1 MKLREL
7 VDHETGERYLAV
19 MKRGKALLQDSLLSK
34 GDAFTREER
43 SVFGLTGLLPD
54 HVSTIDEQLAR
65 VQVQYDLKT
74 TDLGRN
80 IFLNSLMDRNETLF
94 FRYVIG
100 NLADIVPII
109 YTPTVA
115 QACSHWSRIYRRA
128 RGVYITPRD
137 RGRIVDV
144 LLAQRVAEPPVIV
157 VTDNERIL
165 GIGDQGAGGLGIPI
179 GKLALYTAAAG
190 IHPARCMPISLDVG
204 TNNEELLADPLYLGY
219 RAPRLRGDA
228 YFDLVDEF
236 VQAVREVFPGA
247 LLQWEDFANVTS
259 FTNLQRYR
267 KVLPSFNDDIQGTAA
282 MVVGGMIAATRHAG
296 GKLTEHRVVIVGAG
310 SAGVGI
316 RDQIA
321 AAMVADG
328 ISPQEARTRIFVL
341 DSRGLVV
348 DDRTDLSEIKR
359 HLAVPAALVAGWEVQ
374 ATPISLE
381 DVVRNVRPSVL
392 VGVSGRPGLFTEA
405 VVREVAR
412 HVERPIVLPL
422 SNPTSHTE
430 VTPED
435 ALRWTE
441 GRAIV
446 ATGSP
451 FPPVTV
457 AGTTRLIGQA
467 NNVFIFPGMGLA
479 ILAVGAREVTDGMF
493 LAAARALADSVGPE
507 ALARGQ
513 IYPVIEEVRAV
524 SRRVAVAVAEQ
535 AIAEGVA
542 DPVEDVESLIAAAMW
557 EPVYLPYRPAG
568 G

>member
-1 MKLREL
+1 
-7 VDHETGERYLAV
+7 
-19 MKRGKALLQDSLLSK
+19 
-34 GDAFTREER
+34 
-43 SVFGLTGLLPD
+43 
-54 HVSTIDEQLAR
+54 
-65 VQVQYDLKT
+65 
-74 TDLGRN
+74 
-80 IFLNSLMDRNETLF
+80 
-94 FRYVIG
+94 
-100 NLADIVPII
+100 
-109 YTPTVA
+109 
-115 QACSHWSRIYRRA
+115 
-128 RGVYITPRD
+128 
-137 RGRIVDV
+137 
-144 LLAQRVAEPPVIV
+144 
-157 VTDNERIL
+157 
-165 GIGDQGAGGLGIPI
+165 
-179 GKLALYTAAAG
+179 
-190 IHPARCMPISLDVG
+190 
-204 TNNEELLADPLYLGY
+204 
-219 RAPRLRGDA
+219 
-228 YFDLVDEF
+228 
-236 VQAVREVFPGA
+236 
-247 LLQWEDFANVTS
+247 
-259 FTNLQRYR
+259 
-267 KVLPSFNDDIQGTAA
+267 
-282 MVVGGMIAATRHAG
+282 
-296 GKLTEHRVVIVGAG
+296 
-310 SAGVGI
+310 
-316 RDQIA
+316 
-321 AAMVADG
+321 MVADG

>member
-190 IHPARCMPISLDVG
+190 HS
-204 TNNEELLADPLYLGY
+204 T
-219 RAPRLRGDA
+219 
-228 YFDLVDEF
+228 
-236 VQAVREVFPGA
+236 
-247 LLQWEDFANVTS
+247 
-259 FTNLQRYR
+259 
-267 KVLPSFNDDIQGTAA
+267 
-282 MVVGGMIAATRHAG
+282 
-296 GKLTEHRVVIVGAG
+296 
-310 SAGVGI
+310 
-316 RDQIA
+316 
-321 AAMVADG
+321 
-328 ISPQEARTRIFVL
+328 
-341 DSRGLVV
+341 
-348 DDRTDLSEIKR
+348 
-359 HLAVPAALVAGWEVQ
+359 
-374 ATPISLE
+374 
-381 DVVRNVRPSVL
+381 
-392 VGVSGRPGLFTEA
+392 
-405 VVREVAR
+405 
-412 HVERPIVLPL
+412 
-422 SNPTSHTE
+422 
-430 VTPED
+430 
-435 ALRWTE
+435 
-441 GRAIV
+441 
-446 ATGSP
+446 
-451 FPPVTV
+451 
-457 AGTTRLIGQA
+457 
-467 NNVFIFPGMGLA
+467 
-479 ILAVGAREVTDGMF
+479 
-493 LAAARALADSVGPE
+493 
-507 ALARGQ
+507 
-513 IYPVIEEVRAV
+513 
-524 SRRVAVAVAEQ
+524 
-535 AIAEGVA
+535 
-542 DPVEDVESLIAAAMW
+542 
-557 EPVYLPYRPAG
+557 
-568 G
+568 